1 MVYVVGKAAGGTAII
16 SGLGS
21 AALEFGAAAS
31 TATKFAVGT
40 TGQLILA
47 DSAEYTGVI
56 SGFGGNTTQ
65 SIDFRG
71 HRDRQAAA

>member
-1 MVYVVGKAAGGTAII
+1 MSSAKPAGGTAII

-47 DSAEYTGVI
+47 DSAYRSTGT
-56 SGFGGNTTQ
+56 NEATEP
-65 SIDFRG
+65 
-71 HRDRQAAA
+71 A